1 MIKAQI
7 VRKLESV
14 KDPGL
19 RDVLISFLEEVE
31 RMIGETITRKEFLEF
46 VEKTQENFDKV
57 WQAINELTRRVNEL
71 AEAQKRTEERLDELT
86 ERVNSLA
93 EVQKR
98 TEDRLNEL
106 AERVNSLAEAQKRT
120 EDRLNELAERVN
132 SLAEAQKRTEDRL
145 NELAEAQMETE
156 KKLAKLIG
164 EHQKTR
170 EQIGGLSHSIGYL
183 LEDRAY
189 KGLPEILKK
198 RYGIEVTEPLR
209 RDYIKIG
216 RNRYLEVNILG
227 KGKKD
232 GREIYIIGE
241 CKTQLKKK
249 DVDKFL
255 RHIKNIEDYFKGD
268 KFLVIVAYQASPPV
282 AEYIREKGINFVYS
296 YELPL

>member
-14 KDPGL
+14 KDPEL
-19 RDVLISFLEEVE
+19 RDVFISFLEEVE

-71 AEAQKRTEERLDELT
+71 AEAQKRTEERLNELT

-93 EVQKR
+93 E
-98 TEDRLNEL
+98 
-106 AERVNSLAEAQKRT
+106 AQKKT
-120 EDRLNELAERVN
+120 EE
-132 SLAEAQKRTEDRL
+132 RL
-145 NELAEAQMETE
+145 NELAEAQKKTEERLNELAEAQKETE

-189 KGLPEILKK
+189 KGLPGILKRK
-198 RYGIEVTEPLR
+198 YGIEVTEPLR
-209 RDYIKIG
+209 RDYVKIG
-216 RNRYLEVNILG
+216 RNRYLEINIIG

-255 RHIKNIEDYFKGD
+255 RHIKDIEDYFKGD

-282 AEYIREKGINFVYS
+282 TDYIREKGLNFVYS
-296 YELPL
+296 YELPI

>member
-14 KDPGL
+14 KDPEL
-19 RDVLISFLEEVE
+19 RDVFISFLEEVE

-71 AEAQKRTEERLDELT
+71 AEAQKRTEERLNELT

-93 EVQKR
+93 EAQKK
-98 TEDRLNEL
+98 TEERLDE
-106 AERVNSLAEAQKRT
+106 LAEAQKKT
-120 EDRLNELAERVN
+120 EE
-132 SLAEAQKRTEDRL
+132 RL
-145 NELAEAQMETE
+145 NELAEAQKETE

-189 KGLPEILKK
+189 KGLPGILKRK
-198 RYGIEVTEPLR
+198 YGIEVTEPLR
-209 RDYIKIG
+209 RDYVKIG
-216 RNRYLEVNILG
+216 RNRYLEINLIC

-255 RHIKNIEDYFKGD
+255 RHIKDIEDYFKGD

-282 AEYIREKGINFVYS
+282 TDYIREKGLNFVYS
-296 YELPL
+296 YELPI